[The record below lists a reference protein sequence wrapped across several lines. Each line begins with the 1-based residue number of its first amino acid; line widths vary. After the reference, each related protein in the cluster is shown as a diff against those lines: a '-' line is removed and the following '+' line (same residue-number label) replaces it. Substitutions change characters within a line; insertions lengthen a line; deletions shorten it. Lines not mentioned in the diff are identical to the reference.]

1 MEVVAGSF
9 IYPAFPHA
17 QILKEPSSF
26 PFLNSS
32 KNAIKFTFV
41 YLAQLE
47 FSRSETQ
54 ISFCSVLTECVIS
67 LRDLMG
73 Q

>member
-1 MEVVAGSF
+1 MEVVVGSF
-9 IYPAFPHA
+9 ISPTFPHP

-32 KNAIKFTFV
+32 ANTIKFTFV

-47 FSRSETQ
+47 FSRK
-54 ISFCSVLTECVIS
+54 ISFCSVLTECVIT